1 MTIDL
6 QQEIAAI
13 RKFGEHNIYGGRIA
27 YSSNDKDTVH
37 MLLRDDGLLMC
48 SIDTYSLNSKRVEF
62 DVDAWEAGF
71 IHLLAEPSKA
81 AAYSLYQTARL
92 TVARRG
98 SVLPRIMPHVIAIT
112 RGMI

>member
-13 RKFGEHNIYGGRIA
+13 RKFGAHNIYGDHIA
-27 YSSNDKDTVH
+27 YGCNDKDTVRMQIRDG
-37 MLLRDDGLLMC
+37 MLEC
-48 SIDTYSLNSKRVEF
+48 SIDTYSLDSKRVEF
-62 DVDAWEAGF
+62 NVEAWEAGF
-71 IHLLAEPSKA
+71 IRLLAAPSKA

-98 SVLPRIMPHVIAIT
+98 NVLPRIMPHVTAIIM
-112 RGMI
+112 G

>member
-13 RKFGEHNIYGGRIA
+13 RKFGAHNIYGDHIA
-27 YSSNDKDTVH
+27 YGCNDNDMVR
-37 MLLRDDGLLMC
+37 MQIRDGLLEC

-62 DVDAWEAGF
+62 NVDEWEAGF
-71 IHLLAEPSKA
+71 IRLLAAPSKA

-98 SVLPRIMPHVIAIT
+98 FVLPRVMPHVIEII
-112 RGMI
+112 RG